1 MEDADLTVSVR
12 RAGLWPATGK
22 GLVVC
27 DRSGA
32 QVPADHIVDDV
43 RGGRVRREDADF
55 TPGFGTHHPQD
66 LVDLP
71 VMDDPRPIEH
81 ARPLSATT
89 SLWEQ
94 GYTDAQIRAAVR
106 AGVPLGEV

>member
-1 MEDADLTVSVR
+1 MTVSMR
-12 RAGLWPATGK
+12 RAGKWPTTGK

-32 QVPADHIVDDV
+32 QVPADQIVDDV
-43 RGGRVRREDADF
+43 RGGRVRKQDADF
-55 TPGFGTHHPQD
+55 TPGFGTRHPQD
-66 LVDLP
+66 QVDLP
-71 VMDDPRPIEH
+71 QTDDPRPIEH
-81 ARPLSATT
+81 ARPLPAPV

-106 AGVPLGEV
+106 AGAPLGEL